1 MLSKE
6 EWNANKDSTS
16 IIYCFEDGTTKKWET
31 RTVQLPEQDEMIRN
45 SWDNRYAKKM
55 LEEHKEAFD
64 QARYEKIMED
74 VKKEDLL

>member
-1 MLSKE
+1 MQFP
-6 EWNANKDSTS
+6 D
-16 IIYCFEDGTTKKWET
+16 
-31 RTVQLPEQDEMIRN
+31 QDEMIRN

-64 QARYEKIMED
+64 PARYEKIMED